1 MSDLISNAGLLV
13 RLSSYR
19 PREGRNSLE
28 DFVTEAFAWLLQ
40 ANDDFQSA
48 FLQLIAEKLAENGK
62 QLPLSTGSSS
72 EEQAEWLTQESY
84 KNSRFDMVAKLNDAV
99 LIFEHKVHAA
109 AYSGQIKKYIEHG
122 KEYQTEKPTYVLMIT
137 ANSTQFISHADACL
151 RWEDVY
157 RLIEDF
163 IKLPNVDSLIEQN
176 LNDFNQLL
184 RYHGLA
190 PAAPVSHQAIQ
201 VYPLVSNFIT
211 SLKDMFV
218 RLQLKD
224 WSFFEGFSVSE
235 KLEDRYGRLGL
246 CFVNE
251 STNQWNPAFI
261 LAVVLDGSDLRVSH
275 RLTQELKLHLILS
288 IGNEHHKTY
297 PSLNAYSNFKKQ
309 LQKISDPEGW
319 QLFDQLEYAGG
330 KANKY
335 HPLHMEYPLL
345 DLLQGTSTSEEQV
358 EKVYQKTQK
367 LINDIQ
373 KTAELKDLTNQLV
386 N

>member
-1 MSDLISNAGLLV
+1 MSDAGLLV

-40 ANDDFQSA
+40 TNDDFQSA

-62 QLPLSTGSSS
+62 QLPLSSGSSS
-72 EEQAEWLTQESY
+72 EEQAEWLTQERY
-84 KNSRFDMVAKLNDAV
+84 KNSRFDMVAKLQEAV

-122 KEYQTEKPTYVLMIT
+122 KEYSIDKPSFIVMIT
-137 ANSTQFISHADACL
+137 ANSTQFITHADACL

-163 IKLPNVDSLIEQN
+163 IKQPNVDSLIEQN

-224 WSFFEGFSVSE
+224 WSFFEGFTVSK

-309 LQKISDPEGW
+309 LQEISDPDGW
-319 QLFDQLEYAGG
+319 QFFDQLEHAGG

-358 EKVYQKTQK
+358 EKVYQKTK
-367 LINDIQ
+367 ALIELINAD
-373 KTAELKDLTNQLV
+373 KQLQTFQ
-386 N
+386 NWLSNEK